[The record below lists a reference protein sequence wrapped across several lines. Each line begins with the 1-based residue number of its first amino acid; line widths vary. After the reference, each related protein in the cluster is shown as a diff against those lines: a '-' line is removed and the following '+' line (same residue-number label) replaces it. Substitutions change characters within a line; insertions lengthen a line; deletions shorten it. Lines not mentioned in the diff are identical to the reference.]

1 MNNLIK
7 ILQGNCIDKIKEL
20 EDNSID
26 CVVSSPP
33 YFGLRD
39 YGVDGQFGLEK
50 TYQDYIVN
58 TVKVF
63 ETFKP
68 KLKDTST
75 IWWNVGDSYSSGSR
89 KTTTLQTV
97 RKPKSNEIES
107 FEFLSGI
114 STVYDCPPKRL
125 FFTNRSTL
133 CFLDRK

>member
-1 MNNLIK
+1 MNKKIK

-39 YGVDGQFGLEK
+39 YGVDKQFGLEK
-50 TYQDYIVN
+50 TYQDYLAN

-68 KLKDTST
+68 KLKDTAT
-75 IWWNVGDSYSSGSR
+75 IWWNVGDTYSNHKDCKSIGQTLAKGTSR
-89 KTTTLQTV
+89 EKAHEIKKVNHTL
-97 RKPKSNEIES
+97 EI
-107 FEFLSGI
+107 
-114 STVYDCPPKRL
+114 VNY
-125 FFTNRSTL
+125 
-133 CFLDRK
+133 